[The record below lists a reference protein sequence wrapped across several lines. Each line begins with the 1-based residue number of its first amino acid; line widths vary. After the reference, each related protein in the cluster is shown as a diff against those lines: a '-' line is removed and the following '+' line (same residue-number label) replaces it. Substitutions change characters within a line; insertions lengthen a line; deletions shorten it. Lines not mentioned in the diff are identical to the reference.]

1 MIYEVVIGV
10 EVHAQ
15 LRTKSK
21 LFCGCGTMFGLSA
34 NSQTCPLC
42 LGLPGTLPVIN
53 RVAVEMA
60 VRAGLALNCTIS
72 ANNLF
77 ARKNYFYPD
86 LPKGY
91 QISQYEAPICE
102 HGWIEIAAS
111 EGKKRVRIRRA
122 HLEEDAGK
130 SVHVTGMNGSRVDLN
145 RAGTP
150 LLEIVT
156 EPDLRSADE
165 VVAYLKGLRDVL
177 MYLEVCD
184 GNMDEGSF
192 RCEPNLSLRPLG
204 QREFGTKV
212 ELKNINSFKFVKDA
226 VEYEIK
232 RQTKVLNEGGK
243 IHQETR
249 LWNLDRGE
257 TAVMRSK
264 EEAHDYRYFPDPD
277 LVPLKLEKEWIEGC
291 RKQVIELPA
300 ARMQRFVDDFALSEY
315 DAGVLTASKA
325 VADYFEACVKLFNQP
340 KTVSNWVMGELTRE
354 LNNSGSDASASPVSP
369 ERLVDLL
376 RLVEQ
381 GTISLKAAREI
392 FPEVYSSGK
401 TPEQIVQEKGLVQ
414 VSDEGALDKIIEDV
428 LAKNPTQAAQFKEGK
443 QQVLG
448 FLVGQVMKA
457 SGGKANPGK
466 VNELLKQKLGGVLYA
481 RPVISLEELAQQQP
495 LNTDQAK
502 VKFQLTN
509 REQSVIEHLAKG
521 WTNKEIANA
530 LQITEE
536 TVKEHIKHIMQK
548 TNSTTRTGILDHVFN
563 S

>member
-15 LRTKSK
+15 LRTKTK
-21 LFCGCGTMFGLSA
+21 MFCGCGTTFGRSP
-34 NSQTCPLC
+34 NSQTCPVC

-53 RVAVEMA
+53 RAAVEMA
-60 VRAGLALNCTIS
+60 VRAGLALNCTIG
-72 ANNLF
+72 ANNQF
-77 ARKNYFYPD
+77 DRKNYFYPD

-91 QISQYEAPICE
+91 QISQYESPICE
-102 HGWIEIAAS
+102 HGWIEIAIGDS
-111 EGKKRVRIRRA
+111 KKRVKIRRA

-130 SVHVTGMNGSRVDLN
+130 NVHETGTSGSRVDLN

-156 EPDLRSADE
+156 EPDMRSADE
-165 VVAYLKGLRDVL
+165 VVAYLKGLRDIL
-177 MYLEVCD
+177 MYLDVCD

-204 QREFGTKV
+204 QKEFGTKV

-232 RQTKVLNEGGK
+232 RQTKVLSEGGK
-243 IHQETR
+243 IFQETR
-249 LWNLDRGE
+249 LWNLERGE

-277 LVPLKLEKEWIEGC
+277 LVPLKLDKEWIEGF
-291 RKQVIELPA
+291 RDSVPELPA
-300 ARMQRFVDDFALSEY
+300 ARVSRLVRDYGLPEY
-315 DAGVLTASKA
+315 DAGVLTVSKGI
-325 VADYFEACVKLFNQP
+325 ADYFEACVKLFKQP

-354 LNNSGSDASASPVSP
+354 LNLSGIDIAASPVTP

-376 RLVEQ
+376 QLVEK
-381 GTISLKAAREI
+381 GTISLKVAREI
-392 FPEVYSSGK
+392 FPELFSSGR
-401 TPEQIVQEKGLVQ
+401 TPEQIVQEKGLTQ
-414 VSDEGALDKIIEDV
+414 VSDEGALDKIIDDV
-428 LAKNPTQAAQFKEGK
+428 LTKNPAQVQQFKEGK

-466 VNELLKQKLGGVLYA
+466 VNELLKK
-481 RPVISLEELAQQQP
+481 
-495 LNTDQAK
+495 
-502 VKFQLTN
+502 KF
-509 REQSVIEHLAKG
+509 S
-521 WTNKEIANA
+521 
-530 LQITEE
+530 
-536 TVKEHIKHIMQK
+536 
-548 TNSTTRTGILDHVFN
+548 S
-563 S
+563 

>member
-1 MIYEVVIGV
+1 MTYEAVIGV

-21 LFCGCGTMFGLSA
+21 LFCGCGTVFGLAA

-42 LGLPGTLPVIN
+42 LGLPGSLPVLN
-53 RVAVEMA
+53 RAAVEMA
-60 VRAGLALNCTIS
+60 VRAGLALNCTIA
-72 ANNLF
+72 ANNIF

-102 HGWIEIAAS
+102 HGWIEIAVS
-111 EGKKRVRIRRA
+111 EGTQRVHIRRA

-130 SVHVTGMNGSRVDLN
+130 SVHVAGTNGSRVDLN

-177 MYLEVCD
+177 MYLQVCD

-204 QREFGTKV
+204 QKEFGTKV

-226 VEYEIK
+226 IDYEIK
-232 RQTKVLNEGGK
+232 RQTKVLSEGGK
-243 IHQETR
+243 INQETR

-264 EEAHDYRYFPDPD
+264 EDAHDYRYFPDPD

-291 RKQVIELPA
+291 RASLPELPDARRERFIREYELPA
-300 ARMQRFVDDFALSEY
+300 ANVA
-315 DAGVLTASKA
+315 ALTASTGIA
-325 VADYFEACVKLFNQP
+325 EYFENCVKLLLTGTVRANARVLGASLQA

-354 LNNSGSDASASPVSP
+354 LNNSGIDVSASPVSP
-369 ERLVDLL
+369 EQLVSLL
-376 RLVEQ
+376 QLVEQ
-381 GTISLKAAREI
+381 GTISLKVAREI
-392 FPEVYSSGK
+392 FSEVYSSGK
-401 TPEQIVQEKGLVQ
+401 TPEQIVQEKGLIQ
-414 VSDEGALDKIIEDV
+414 VSDEGALDQIIGDV
-428 LAKNPTQAAQFKEGK
+428 LAKNPTQVAQFKEGK

-466 VNELLKQKLGGVLYA
+466 VNELLKKKLG
-481 RPVISLEELAQQQP
+481 
-495 LNTDQAK
+495 
-502 VKFQLTN
+502 
-509 REQSVIEHLAKG
+509 
-521 WTNKEIANA
+521 
-530 LQITEE
+530 
-536 TVKEHIKHIMQK
+536 
-548 TNSTTRTGILDHVFN
+548 
-563 S
+563 

>member
-21 LFCGCGTMFGLSA
+21 LFCGCGTVFGLAA

-42 LGLPGTLPVIN
+42 LGLPGSLPVLN
-53 RVAVEMA
+53 QAAVEMA
-60 VRAGLALNCTIS
+60 VRAGLALNCTIAAS
-72 ANNLF
+72 NLF

-102 HGWIEIAAS
+102 HGWIEIATS
-111 EGKKRVRIRRA
+111 DGRRRVRIRRA

-130 SVHVTGMNGSRVDLN
+130 SVHVAGANGSRVDLN

-156 EPDLRSADE
+156 EPDLRSSDE

-204 QREFGTKV
+204 QKEFGTKV

-226 VEYEIK
+226 IEYEVK

-243 IHQETR
+243 VSQETR

-257 TAVMRSK
+257 TVVMRSK

-291 RKQVIELPA
+291 RKHVTELPA
-300 ARMQRFVDDFALSEY
+300 VRLQRFVSEFALSEY
-315 DAGVLTASKA
+315 DAGVLTASKS
-325 VADYFEACVKLFNQP
+325 VADYFESCVKLFNEP

-354 LNNSGSDASASPVSP
+354 LNNSGTDASDSPVSP

-376 RLVEQ
+376 RMVDK
-381 GTISLKAAREI
+381 GTISLKVAREI

-401 TPEQIVQEKGLVQ
+401 TPEQIVQEKGLNQ
-414 VSDEGALDKIIEDV
+414 VSDEGALDTIIDEV
-428 LAKNPTQAAQFKEGK
+428 LAKNPTQVAQFKEGK

-466 VNELLKQKLGGVLYA
+466 VNELLKKRLG
-481 RPVISLEELAQQQP
+481 
-495 LNTDQAK
+495 
-502 VKFQLTN
+502 
-509 REQSVIEHLAKG
+509 
-521 WTNKEIANA
+521 
-530 LQITEE
+530 
-536 TVKEHIKHIMQK
+536 
-548 TNSTTRTGILDHVFN
+548 
-563 S
+563 

>member
-15 LRTKSK
+15 LRTQSK
-21 LFCGCGTMFGLSA
+21 MFCGCGTTFGLSA
-34 NSQTCPLC
+34 NSQTCPVC

-53 RVAVEMA
+53 KAAIEMA
-60 VRAGLALNCTIS
+60 VRVGLALNCAIGDR
-72 ANNLF
+72 NRF

-102 HGWIEIAAS
+102 HGWIEIATS
-111 EGKKRVRIRRA
+111 EGNKRVRIRRA

-130 SVHVTGMNGSRVDLN
+130 NVHETSTSLSRVDFN

-156 EPDLRSADE
+156 EPDMRSVDE
-165 VVAYLKGLRDVL
+165 VVAYLKGLRDIL

-184 GNMDEGSF
+184 GNMDQGNF

-204 QREFGTKV
+204 QKEFGTKV

-226 VEYEIK
+226 IEYEIK

-243 IHQETR
+243 IQQETR
-249 LWNLDRGE
+249 LWNLERAE

-277 LVPLKLEKEWIEGC
+277 LVPLKLDREWVDGFHGSIP
-291 RKQVIELPA
+291 ELPA
-300 ARMQRFVDDFALSEY
+300 ARAARFVADYGLPEY
-315 DAGVLTASKA
+315 DAAVLTASKGT
-325 VADYFEACVKLFNQP
+325 ADYFETCVKLFHQP
-340 KTVSNWVMGELTRE
+340 KTVSNWIMGELMRE
-354 LNNSGSDASASPVSP
+354 LNNTATDVSVSPVTP
-369 ERLVDLL
+369 ERLVSLL
-376 RLVEQ
+376 QMVDQ
-381 GTISLKAAREI
+381 GRVSLKVAREI
-392 FPEVYSSGK
+392 FPELYSSGK
-401 TPEQIVQEKGLVQ
+401 TPEQIVQEKGLMQ
-414 VSDEGALDKIIEDV
+414 VSDEGALEKIIDEV
-428 LAKNPTQAAQFKEGK
+428 LTKNPTQMAQFKEGK

-466 VNELLKQKLGGVLYA
+466 VNELLKKKL
-481 RPVISLEELAQQQP
+481 E
-495 LNTDQAK
+495 
-502 VKFQLTN
+502 
-509 REQSVIEHLAKG
+509 
-521 WTNKEIANA
+521 
-530 LQITEE
+530 
-536 TVKEHIKHIMQK
+536 
-548 TNSTTRTGILDHVFN
+548 
-563 S
+563 

>member
-21 LFCGCGTMFGLSA
+21 LFCGCGTVFGLTA

-42 LGLPGTLPVIN
+42 LALPGSLPVLN
-53 RVAVEMA
+53 QAAVEMA
-60 VRAGLALNCTIS
+60 VRAGLALNCTIA
-72 ANNLF
+72 ANNMF

-102 HGWIEIAAS
+102 HGWIEIAVNES
-111 EGKKRVRIRRA
+111 RRRVRIRRA

-130 SVHVTGMNGSRVDLN
+130 SVHVAGTNGSRVDLN

-156 EPDLRSADE
+156 EPDLRSSEE
-165 VVAYLKGLRDVL
+165 VVAYLKSLRDVL

-204 QREFGTKV
+204 QKEFGTKV

-226 VEYEIK
+226 IEYEIK
-232 RQTKVLNEGGK
+232 RQTKVLSEGGT
-243 IHQETR
+243 INQETR
-249 LWNLDRGE
+249 LWNLERGE
-257 TAVMRSK
+257 TVVMRSK

-277 LVPLKLEKEWIEGC
+277 LVPLKLDKEWIDGC
-291 RKQVIELPA
+291 HKHVAELPA
-300 ARMQRFVDDFALSEY
+300 TRMRRFVSEFALSEY

-325 VADYFEACVKLFNQP
+325 VADYFEACVTLFNQP

-354 LNNSGSDASASPVSP
+354 LNNSGTDASASPVAP
-369 ERLVDLL
+369 ERLVSLL
-376 RLVEQ
+376 QLVEQ
-381 GTISLKAAREI
+381 GTISLKIAREI
-392 FPEVYSSGK
+392 FPEIYSSGK
-401 TPEQIVQEKGLVQ
+401 TPEQIVQEKGLIQ
-414 VSDEGALDKIIEDV
+414 VSDEGSLDKIIGEV
-428 LAKNPTQAAQFKEGK
+428 IEKNPTQVAQFKEGK

-448 FLVGQVMKA
+448 FLVGQVMKT

-466 VNELLKQKLGGVLYA
+466 VNELLKKKLG
-481 RPVISLEELAQQQP
+481 
-495 LNTDQAK
+495 
-502 VKFQLTN
+502 
-509 REQSVIEHLAKG
+509 
-521 WTNKEIANA
+521 
-530 LQITEE
+530 
-536 TVKEHIKHIMQK
+536 
-548 TNSTTRTGILDHVFN
+548 
-563 S
+563 

>member
-1 MIYEVVIGV
+1 MTYEVVIGV

-21 LFCGCGTMFGLSA
+21 LFCGCGTVFGLAA

-42 LGLPGTLPVIN
+42 LGLPGSLPVLN
-53 RVAVEMA
+53 QAAVEMA
-60 VRAGLALNCTIS
+60 VRAGLALNCTIA

-102 HGWIEIAAS
+102 HGWIEIAVS
-111 EGKKRVRIRRA
+111 EGTQRVRIRRA

-130 SVHVTGMNGSRVDLN
+130 SVHVAGTNGSRVDLN

-192 RCEPNLSLRPLG
+192 RCEPNLSLRPVG
-204 QREFGTKV
+204 QKVFGTKV

-232 RQTKVLNEGGK
+232 RQTKVLNEGGT
-243 IHQETR
+243 INQETR
-249 LWNLDRGE
+249 LWNLERGE
-257 TAVMRSK
+257 TMVMRSK

-277 LVPLKLEKEWIEGC
+277 LVPLKLDQGWIEGC
-291 RKQVIELPA
+291 RTHVTELPA
-300 ARMQRFVDDFALSEY
+300 ARMQRIVSKCGLSEY
-315 DAGVLTASKA
+315 DASVLTASKA

-354 LNNSGSDASASPVSP
+354 LNNSGTDASASPVSP
-369 ERLVDLL
+369 EQLVSLL
-376 RLVEQ
+376 QLVEQ
-381 GTISLKAAREI
+381 GAISLKVAREI

-401 TPEQIVQEKGLVQ
+401 TPEQIVTEKGLTQ
-414 VSDEGALDKIIEDV
+414 VSDEGALDTIIDDV
-428 LAKNPTQAAQFKEGK
+428 FAKNPAQVVQFKEGK

-466 VNELLKQKLGGVLYA
+466 VNELLKKKLAG
-481 RPVISLEELAQQQP
+481 
-495 LNTDQAK
+495 
-502 VKFQLTN
+502 
-509 REQSVIEHLAKG
+509 
-521 WTNKEIANA
+521 
-530 LQITEE
+530 
-536 TVKEHIKHIMQK
+536 
-548 TNSTTRTGILDHVFN
+548 
-563 S
+563 

>member
-21 LFCGCGTMFGLSA
+21 MFCGCGTTFGLSA
-34 NSQTCPLC
+34 NSQTCPVC

-53 RVAVEMA
+53 KVAVEMA
-60 VRAGLALNCTIS
+60 VRAGLALNCTIGEQ
-72 ANNLF
+72 NRF

-102 HGWIEIAAS
+102 HGWIEIATGD
-111 EGKKRVRIRRA
+111 GKKRIRICRA

-130 SVHVTGMNGSRVDLN
+130 NVHETGTSGSRVDLN

-156 EPDLRSADE
+156 EPDMRSADE

-204 QREFGTKV
+204 QKEFGTKV

-226 VEYEIK
+226 IEYEIK

-243 IHQETR
+243 IQQETR

-277 LVPLKLEKEWIEGC
+277 LVPLKLDKEWIEGF
-291 RKQVIELPA
+291 RGSVPELPA
-300 ARMQRFVDDFALSEY
+300 VRIGRLVSDYRLPEY
-315 DAGVLTASKA
+315 DAGVLTASKGI
-325 VADYFEACVKLFNQP
+325 ADYFEACVALFNQP

-354 LNNSGSDASASPVSP
+354 LNNSGTDVSASPVSP
-369 ERLVDLL
+369 ERLVSLL
-376 RLVEQ
+376 QMVDK
-381 GTISLKAAREI
+381 GTISLKVAREI
-392 FPEVYSSGK
+392 FPELYSSGK
-401 TPEQIVQEKGLVQ
+401 SPEQIVQEKGLTQ
-414 VSDEGALDKIIEDV
+414 VSDEGALEKVIADV
-428 LAKNPTQAAQFKEGK
+428 LTKNPSQVAQFKEGK

-466 VNELLKQKLGGVLYA
+466 VNELLKKKLG
-481 RPVISLEELAQQQP
+481 
-495 LNTDQAK
+495 
-502 VKFQLTN
+502 
-509 REQSVIEHLAKG
+509 
-521 WTNKEIANA
+521 
-530 LQITEE
+530 
-536 TVKEHIKHIMQK
+536 
-548 TNSTTRTGILDHVFN
+548 
-563 S
+563 

>member
-1 MIYEVVIGV
+1 MAYEVVIGV

-15 LRTKSK
+15 LRTQSK
-21 LFCGCGTMFGLSA
+21 LFCGCGTVFGLAA

-42 LGLPGTLPVIN
+42 LGLPGSLPVLN
-53 RVAVEMA
+53 QAAVEMA
-60 VRAGLALNCTIS
+60 VRAGLALNCTIA
-72 ANNLF
+72 ANNIF

-102 HGWIEIAAS
+102 HGWIEIAVG
-111 EGKKRVRIRRA
+111 EGTRRARIRRA

-130 SVHVTGMNGSRVDLN
+130 SVHVAGTNESRVDLN

-156 EPDLRSADE
+156 EPDLRSSDE

-204 QREFGTKV
+204 QKEFGTKV

-232 RQTKVLNEGGK
+232 RQTKVLSEGGK
-243 IHQETR
+243 VNQETR
-249 LWNLDRGE
+249 LWNLERGE
-257 TAVMRSK
+257 TVVMRSK

-291 RKQVIELPA
+291 RKHVAELPA
-300 ARMQRFVDDFALSEY
+300 TRMRRFVSGFALSEY

-325 VADYFEACVKLFNQP
+325 VADYFEACVTLFNQP

-354 LNNSGSDASASPVSP
+354 LNNSGTDASASPVAP
-369 ERLVDLL
+369 ERLVSLL
-376 RLVEQ
+376 QLVEQ
-381 GTISLKAAREI
+381 GTISLKVAREI

-401 TPEQIVQEKGLVQ
+401 TPEQIVQEKGLIQ
-414 VSDEGALDKIIEDV
+414 VSDEGSLDKIIGEV
-428 LAKNPTQAAQFKEGK
+428 IEKNPTQVAQFKEGK

-448 FLVGQVMKA
+448 FLFGQVMKT

-466 VNELLKQKLGGVLYA
+466 VNELLKKKL
-481 RPVISLEELAQQQP
+481 
-495 LNTDQAK
+495 
-502 VKFQLTN
+502 
-509 REQSVIEHLAKG
+509 RE
-521 WTNKEIANA
+521 
-530 LQITEE
+530 
-536 TVKEHIKHIMQK
+536 
-548 TNSTTRTGILDHVFN
+548 
-563 S
+563 